1 MYTAILVWLFFAV
14 WMAFSW
20 YKDKDA
26 KDTPIWG
33 KILITVWGAAAVGVV
48 PYILITMVLTGAIAE
63 YEPRLEETVYIVS
76 TKDNV
81 EVSGHGNGFIAT
93 RITIESNVVY
103 TMYAKSQHGFYAFQI
118 PANQAVIKYDTG
130 KPRVLHYR
138 EYPTNSIKNKFT
150 MAEVHGHAYVIYVP
164 PNSIETEYK
173 FDAE

>member
-26 KDTPIWG
+26 KDMPIWAR
-33 KILITVWGAAAVGVV
+33 IFITVWGAAVVGVV
-48 PYILITMVLTGAIAE
+48 PFVIIAMILTETIAE
-63 YEPRLEETVYIVS
+63 YEPKLEETVYIVS

-81 EVSGHGNGFIAT
+81 EISGHGYGFIAS
-93 RITIESNVVY
+93 RITIESNIIY
-103 TMYAKSQHGFYAFQI
+103 SMYAKSEQGFYAFQI
-118 PANQAVIKYDTG
+118 PANQTVIKYDTG

-138 EYPTNSIKNKFT
+138 FYPTNSLKNKFT
-150 MAEVHGHAYVIYVP
+150 LAEVRGDTYIIMVP